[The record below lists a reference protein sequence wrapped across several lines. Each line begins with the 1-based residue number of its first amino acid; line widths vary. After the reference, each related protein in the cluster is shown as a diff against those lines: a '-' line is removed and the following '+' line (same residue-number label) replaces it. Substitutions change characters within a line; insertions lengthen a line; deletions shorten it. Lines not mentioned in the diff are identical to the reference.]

1 MSINQLIYKVIIIY
15 RGKVLDL
22 FCEWVLIKNL
32 SLRISWFLVSKPS
45 IDWKKFTG
53 KIETIYNFTYRE
65 NILLQ
70 RTAFLK

>member
-15 RGKVLDL
+15 RGKGLDL

-32 SLRISWFLVSKPS
+32 SLRISWFLVSKFY
-45 IDWKKFTG
+45 IDWKKFTS

-65 NILLQ
+65 NVLLQ